1 MSSIEREEFVPDEE
15 LKGLLERWVSPGP
28 SRVLDTRVA
37 TSFAREFSGAEGLS
51 QSTLLPQTREEVV
64 TMKFCSRCEEEFA
77 DKFSFCPVDGTPLT
91 TRATETSE
99 PSVTVRKAEPSVIL
113 SQPEPS
119 VTKADPSL
127 TFSKAEPSVPKVDPS
142 LTVNRDEPSET
153 VSREEWPPQMFI
165 SSRPAKRAASAH
177 RAEAAAAS
185 STALVKREEYHL
197 TFLDDSGLGARL
209 THEIKDVAHEYELTW
224 PEFKRDPFGFTK
236 RTFIGYGQMLRKFL
250 GKPNV
255 TLAMGAAVF
264 AMLALVGVVVG
275 MERAQSANTGRFGLI
290 AFAVVAAALLIALF
304 STMLGRERGAAVMG
318 AEPSDSRSVVSGMI
332 SAFVFLFLILGGVIW
347 LDHKQKARDLVA
359 QNQEDLQVE
368 QVIDIPDEQPTPEPG
383 TAGLNKGSGG
393 GSKPKP
399 EKAAG
404 GGGGGRQDPK
414 PASFGKTPQASLEV
428 PQVVAPDPK
437 PPQIKNPS
445 LPVAATVV
453 ADPLLVPPD
462 ARVLPYGDFKSKSTD
477 PSSGPGTGNGIG
489 TGTGGGIGPGEGG
502 GIGPGR
508 GGNIGGGD
516 RNDGGGGP
524 GGGGGGGYDRIFTGK
539 EVTSKARLISK
550 PEPQYTE
557 DARKNQIT
565 GTVVLKVVFA
575 SNGSVTNIRTVSGL
589 PYGLTERAIAA
600 ARQIKFVPATKD
612 GHQVSMWMQLEYNF
626 NLY

>member
-1 MSSIEREEFVPDEE
+1 MGVEPEEEFVSDDE
-15 LKGLLERWVSPGP
+15 LSSLLGRWVAPGP
-28 SRVLDTRVA
+28 SRVLDKRIQ
-37 TSFAREFSGAEGLS
+37 TSFAREFSGAE
-51 QSTLLPQTREEVV
+51 EVV
-64 TMKFCSRCEEEFA
+64 LMKFCSVCKEEFA
-77 DKFSFCPVDGTPLT
+77 DKFSFCPVDGTPLS
-91 TRATETSE
+91 AIAPPVE
-99 PSVTVRKAEPSVIL
+99 
-113 SQPEPS
+113 
-119 VTKADPSL
+119 
-127 TFSKAEPSVPKVDPS
+127 DPS
-142 LTVNRDEPSET
+142 LTVDRDPSIT
-153 VSREEWPPQMFI
+153 VSRDNQTPRIE
-165 SSRPAKRAASAH
+165 S
-177 RAEAAAAS
+177 AAAYNVAPTANDPVYVAS
-185 STALVKREEYHL
+185 NTSSALALRDEYHL
-197 TFLDDSGLGARL
+197 TIMDDSGLPARL
-209 THEIKDVAHEYELTW
+209 TRALKDTAHQYELTW

-236 RTFIGYGQMLRKFL
+236 RAIVGYGQKFREFL

-255 TLAMGAAVF
+255 LLAMGAAFLGMVG
-264 AMLALVGVVVG
+264 LVGAV
-275 MERAQSANTGRFGLI
+275 MLMDRAQGARASRVGLTL
-290 AFAVVAAALLIALF
+290 FALLASGLLVGLF
-304 STMLGRERGAAVMG
+304 STWLGRERGAAVMG
-318 AEPSDSRSVVSGMI
+318 AEASDSRSVVAAMI
-332 SAFVFLFLILGGVIW
+332 SSFAFLFVILGIIIA
-347 LDHKQKARDLVA
+347 LDYRHRQQVAIA
-359 QNQEDLQVE
+359 QNQEELQVE
-368 QVIDIPDEQPTPEPG
+368 QMLDIPDEQPTPDPG

-404 GGGGGRQDPK
+404 GGGGGREEAK
-414 PASFGKTPQASLEV
+414 PASFGKVPQASLTV

-453 ADPLLVPPD
+453 ADPALVPPD
-462 ARVLPYGDFKSKSTD
+462 ARVLPYGDYKSKSTD

-502 GIGPGR
+502 GLGPCR

-539 EVTSKARLISK
+539 DVTTKARLIAK

-557 DARKNQIT
+557 DARKNQVT

-626 NLY
+626 NPY

>member
-1 MSSIEREEFVPDEE
+1 MSRVEREDEFVSEDD
-15 LKGLLERWVSPGP
+15 LKALLERWIAPGP
-28 SRVLDTRVA
+28 SKLLDKRIE
-37 TSFAREFSGAEGLS
+37 TSFAREFSGAAGLP
-51 QSTLLPQTREEVV
+51 QSMSLPQTREEVV
-64 TMKFCSRCEEEFA
+64 TMKFCTRCEEEFA

-91 TRATETSE
+91 VVARQETEPSLTVAKPE
-99 PSVTVRKAEPSVIL
+99 PSVTVQKPSAVPVTVASYENVNEPEVV
-113 SQPEPS
+113 EPAY
-119 VTKADPSL
+119 VG
-127 TFSKAEPSVPKVDPS
+127 
-142 LTVNRDEPSET
+142 
-153 VSREEWPPQMFI
+153 
-165 SSRPAKRAASAH
+165 
-177 RAEAAAAS
+177 
-185 STALVKREEYHL
+185 STALALRDEYHL
-197 TFLDDSGLGARL
+197 TIMDDSGLVARL
-209 THEIKDVAHEYELTW
+209 SHEIKDVAHEYELTW

-236 RTFIGYGQMLRKFL
+236 RTFVGYGQMFAKFL
-250 GKPNV
+250 RKPNV
-255 TLAMGAAVF
+255 MVGIGAAF
-264 AMLALVGVVVG
+264 IAMLALVGAVVLMDRSQG
-275 MERAQSANTGRFGLI
+275 PRSSRFGLI
-290 AFAVVAAALLIALF
+290 AFSIVAGGLLIALF

-332 SAFVFLFLILGGVIW
+332 SAFVFLFLILGAVI
-347 LDHKQKARDLVA
+347 LLERKQAAAARLA
-359 QNQEDLQVE
+359 QNQDELQVE
-368 QVIDIPDEQPTPEPG
+368 QMIDIPDEQPTPEPG

-414 PASFGKTPQASLEV
+414 PASFGKTPQASLTV

-453 ADPLLVPPD
+453 ADPMLVPPD

-539 EVTSKARLISK
+539 DVTTKARLISK

>member
-1 MSSIEREEFVPDEE
+1 
-15 LKGLLERWVSPGP
+15 
-28 SRVLDTRVA
+28 
-37 TSFAREFSGAEGLS
+37 
-51 QSTLLPQTREEVV
+51 
-64 TMKFCSRCEEEFA
+64 MKFCSRCEEEFA

-91 TRATETSE
+91 AVSA
-99 PSVTVRKAEPSVIL
+99 K
-113 SQPEPS
+113 
-119 VTKADPSL
+119 
-127 TFSKAEPSVPKVDPS
+127 VPTAANIPPQANISPAHIDDPS
-142 LTVNRDEPSET
+142 LTVSQDNDPSVTRANGGSQGIAPEDFSPGIPPGEPAYAGAGNGSMAM
-153 VSREEWPPQMFI
+153 VP
-165 SSRPAKRAASAH
+165 
-177 RAEAAAAS
+177 
-185 STALVKREEYHL
+185 REEYHL
-197 TFLDDSGLGARL
+197 TFLSDQGLLSRL
-209 THEIKDVAHEYELTW
+209 GHELGDVSREYRLTW

-236 RTFIGYGQMLRKFL
+236 RTFVGYGNMIIKFLRK
-250 GKPNV
+250 PNMM
-255 TLAMGAAVF
+255 LAIGAAFIGLLALTGGVMLMDRTQSAMSSRVGLVLF
-264 AMLALVGVVVG
+264 AMLAAG
-275 MERAQSANTGRFGLI
+275 
-290 AFAVVAAALLIALF
+290 LLIALF
-304 STMLGRERGAAVMG
+304 STWLGRERGAAVMG
-318 AEPSDSRSVVSGMI
+318 AEPSDSRSVVAAMI
-332 SAFVFLFLILGGVIW
+332 ASFVFLFAILGIIVA
-347 LDHKQKARDLVA
+347 LDRRHEALVA
-359 QNQEDLQVE
+359 QNQSEEAELADQ
-368 QVIDIPDEQPTPEPG
+368 IFDIPDEQPTPDPG

-404 GGGGGRQDPK
+404 GGGGGREEAK
-414 PASFGKTPQASLEV
+414 PASFGKTPQASLTV

-462 ARVLPYGDFKSKSTD
+462 ARVLPYGDYKSKSTD

-524 GGGGGGGYDRIFTGK
+524 GGGGGGGDRIFSGRD
-539 EVTSKARLISK
+539 VTSKARLLSK

-557 DARKNQIT
+557 DARKNQIV
-565 GTVVLKVVFA
+565 GTVVLKVVFS

-612 GHQVSMWMQLEYNF
+612 GHPVSMWMQLEYNF